1 VSEAPHAG
9 CVIVAQPGP
18 RLSDGLRGWLQ
29 CSFEAVFVVA
39 DRPSLL
45 AGAQHLQPALVLL
58 DLTLAEGRLG
68 VLLGELQQRAPAS
81 RTLVLSDHDDA
92 AIDAAT
98 LAAGASGVVHK
109 ATLAAELWPAVD
121 AVLAG
126 RRGVAVDAA
135 PPNPLSPP

>member
-1 VSEAPHAG
+1 MSGAPHAG
-9 CVIVAQPGP
+9 CAIVAQPGA

-29 CSFEAVFVVA
+29 SSFDAVFVVA
-39 DRPSLL
+39 DCASLL
-45 AGAQHLQPALVLL
+45 AGAQRLQPALVLL

-68 VLLGELQQRAPAS
+68 ALLGELQQRAPAS

-109 ATLAAELWPAVD
+109 ATLAAELWPAID
-121 AVLAG
+121 AVLAC
-126 RRGVAVDAA
+126 RGDGALDAA
-135 PPNPLSPP
+135 QPSPLSPR

>member
-9 CVIVAQPGP
+9 CAIVAQPGP

-29 CSFEAVFVVA
+29 CSFDAVFVVA
-39 DRPSLL
+39 DRASLL
-45 AGAQHLQPALVLL
+45 AGAQRLQPALVLL
-58 DLTLAEGRLG
+58 DLSLAEGRLG
-68 VLLGELQQRAPAS
+68 ALLGELQRRAPAS

-92 AIDAAT
+92 ATDAVT

-109 ATLAAELWPAVD
+109 AMLATELWPAID

-126 RRGVAVDAA
+126 RRDGALDAA
-135 PPNPLSPP
+135 QPNPLSTR